1 MSARYAIIGDPVAH
15 SLSPAM
21 QNAAFRACGIDA
33 TYETLRVQREDV
45 AAGIRELRSA
55 FAGCNVT
62 TPLKEA
68 VLPFL
73 DTLTQEAQD
82 ARAVNTIRIGRDRLT
97 GHTTDGAGF
106 VAAIAE
112 LWDLTPNGKAFCLLG
127 SGPAARAIAR
137 AVERAGAARVT
148 CWSRNSKTAALVGQ
162 PPNACPDVLV
172 SALPTTA
179 HVDPDVLR
187 LVSDADFVF
196 DLNYRAPQSP
206 VPGGCGKHRSDGLP
220 LLLHQGAQSFE
231 WWTGVAAPLESMRA
245 ALAQGTQ

>member
-15 SLSPAM
+15 SLSPTM
-21 QNAAFRACGIDA
+21 QNAAFRACEIDA
-33 TYETLRVQREDV
+33 TYETMRVQREDL
-45 AAGIRELRSA
+45 AAGIRDLRSV

-73 DTLTQEAQD
+73 DTLTEEAQD
-82 ARAVNTIRIGRDRLT
+82 ARAVNTVRVDRDRLT
-97 GHTTDGAGF
+97 GHNTDGSGF

-112 LWDLTPNGKAFCLLG
+112 LWNITPNGKTFCLLG

-137 AVERAGAARVT
+137 AVERFGASRVT
-148 CWSRNSKTAALVGQ
+148 CWSRNPKTATLVGQ
-162 PPNACPDVLV
+162 PPNARPDVLV
-172 SALPTTA
+172 SALPATA
-179 HVDPDVLR
+179 NVDPDVLR

-220 LLLHQGAQSFE
+220 LLLHQGARSFE
-231 WWTGVAAPLESMRA
+231 WWTGKVPPLDVMRA
-245 ALAQGTQ
+245 ALG